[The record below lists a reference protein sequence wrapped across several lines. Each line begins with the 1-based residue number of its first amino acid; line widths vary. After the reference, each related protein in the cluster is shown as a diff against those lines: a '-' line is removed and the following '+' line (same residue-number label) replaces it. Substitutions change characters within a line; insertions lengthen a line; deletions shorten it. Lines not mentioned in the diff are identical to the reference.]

1 MTATPKPLSIVA
13 KCALCS
19 TKTELFVCPH
29 CDEVI
34 CQVCVNKH
42 RSILNE
48 TLKEHWLKCKT
59 KFQNLSQL
67 SNNYDRD
74 FGSVENEIDRIRQML
89 ERRYLEF
96 VQSIDNKKNTL
107 LIQIEDHIRSTSSYV
122 KHADLQ
128 QVFKSVHQRL
138 NEFFQGTNTA
148 SNADDFL
155 LEIQHLNRQI
165 NNRERFMNDDTLKYP
180 YLTPS
185 KPLIIS
191 DVFGELQWNS
201 KPMPIRNSPR
211 PLTANGHTS
220 RNSDGW
226 QDESSSLP
234 DEIEQD
240 ALPAA
245 PVMRKQRQWSLD
257 ASGVPHFLCILS
269 KKNYLLFACDKYG
282 CIDLYQLD
290 GTDPSVPPRHLRQ
303 FELFSGNSSSQKP
316 QIIEAFTVYT
326 PFIVVSAH
334 LSDQTDTSSVY
345 FFDHRGI
352 QQGETCLQNFPVRQL
367 SADNGFKCLWGVDR
381 HQHSVYY
388 NQLPMNVTQIQQ
400 SIDQRE
406 EFIVFGR
413 DFEPIRIT
421 QNQTSIAVVERNS
434 QSVHIF
440 DKQTKEQVDE
450 IQNLLRTEGTFRLWN
465 VLLRDDN
472 SMVLKLD
479 EDLPPYSRP
488 QTIHHLIVELDPNG
502 VPIAQIERTA
512 VYGLAV
518 GPNQEILLG
527 CKRHQQNGSI
537 ECYI

>member
-1 MTATPKPLSIVA
+1 MTANPKPLLIVA

-34 CQVCVNKH
+34 CQICVNKH
-42 RSILNE
+42 RSELNE

-59 KFQNLSQL
+59 KFQNLCHL
-67 SNNYDRD
+67 TNTYDKD
-74 FGSVENEIDRIRQML
+74 FVVVENEVDRIRQMI
-89 ERRYLEF
+89 EQRYLDF
-96 VQSIDNKKNTL
+96 VQLIDSEKNTL
-107 LIQIEDHIRSTSSYV
+107 LIKIEDYIRSTTSNV
-122 KHADLQ
+122 KHADIQRL
-128 QVFKSVHQRL
+128 FKSVNQRL
-138 NEFFQGTNTA
+138 EEIFQGSNT
-148 SNADDFL
+148 SYNADDFL
-155 LEIQHLNRQI
+155 LEIEHLNMQI
-165 NNRERFMNDDTLKYP
+165 NNREKLIQHDTFKYP

-185 KPLIIS
+185 KSLIIS
-191 DVFGELQWNS
+191 NVFGELQWNS
-201 KPMPIRNSPR
+201 KPMTNRDLSR
-211 PLTANGHTS
+211 PLTTTINGHTS
-220 RNSDGW
+220 NTNNDRL
-226 QDESSSLP
+226 QDESLSISE
-234 DEIEQD
+234 DDIIST
-240 ALPAA
+240 
-245 PVMRKQRQWSLD
+245 PVMRKQKQWSTD

-290 GTDPSVPPRHLRQ
+290 GNDPSNTPRHLRQ
-303 FELFSGNSSSQKP
+303 FDLFPGNSTSQKP

-345 FFDHRGI
+345 FFDHRGS
-352 QQGETCLQNFPVRQL
+352 QQADTCLQNFPVRQL
-367 SADNGFKCLWGVDR
+367 SADIGFKCLWGVDR

-388 NQLPMNVTQIQQ
+388 NQLPMNVSQIQQ
-400 SIDQRE
+400 SIEHRE
-406 EFIVFGR
+406 DFIKFGR

-440 DKQTKEQVDE
+440 DKQTKEQIDE

-488 QTIHHLIVELDPNG
+488 QTIHHLIVELDSNG
-502 VPIAQIERTA
+502 IPIAQIERTA
-512 VYGLAV
+512 VYGLTI